1 MFVYIAI
8 ILIVI
13 GTMTCCIKKCRTGNE
28 QNDNIENLH
37 VPNTRNSLVRY
48 YIRHPNNINNVN
60 NVNNVNNITP
70 PEDTFIQTAIKNSKI
85 TYNKEINNN
94 IKNIPKIKLKEYL
107 ESNKE
112 NCGITVDDDD
122 NYLCCICYDVIN
134 EDDEIYLIPCKHVLH
149 QKCLNDIAFEKA
161 VCPFCREKL
170 FV

>member
-1 MFVYIAI
+1 MYVFIIAI
-8 ILIVI
+8 TLIII
-13 GTMTCCIKKCRTGNE
+13 GTISYCIKKCRTENE
-28 QNDNIENLH
+28 QNNNIENLH
-37 VPNTRNSLVRY
+37 VQNTRNSLVRY

-60 NVNNVNNITP
+60 NINP